1 MSEWRGVYQNPVVLL
16 AVVIIMSII
25 ALIGA
30 AVVGWDRGNVLLS
43 MGRSDFARGL
53 ITYLFAIVTIC
64 IAVALM
70 LSAVV
75 STAEESEATEK
86 RFQRGKEILSL
97 LLGVFGTIVGF
108 YFGSDA
114 SNVNRPELQPPQL
127 STLDV
132 TPSPFSIANS
142 GGKVTVRAV
151 VKGGM
156 PPYRYG
162 LSRSASD
169 SPTLE
174 HAAGDGGWI
183 IRDVELKD
191 VKEGQPATIRIV
203 VQDAAKRGTE
213 QATAVQVVK

>member
-1 MSEWRGVYQNPVVLL
+1 MLL
-16 AVVIIMSII
+16 CLAYS
-25 ALIGA
+25 
-30 AVVGWDRGNVLLS
+30 
-43 MGRSDFARGL
+43 GRF
-53 ITYLFAIVTIC
+53 
-64 IAVALM
+64 
-70 LSAVV
+70 
-75 STAEESEATEK
+75 
-86 RFQRGKEILSL
+86 
-97 LLGVFGTIVGF
+97 VGF

-156 PPYRYG
+156 SPYRYG

-169 SPTLE
+169 LPTLE

-191 VKEGQPATIRIV
+191 VKEEQPARTDCIGGRRTRPS
-203 VQDAAKRGTE
+203 AEPSRRPPCRW
-213 QATAVQVVK
+213 